1 MNILLLLLSVLQ
13 IVPFWQ
19 DVNVTSVNAV
29 KPRTD
34 FMTYESRD
42 NALTLRYENSRRYQ
56 SLNGT
61 WKFLYVDAYK
71 QLPNGVT
78 NADYNTSNWK
88 NITVPGNWEVQGFGT
103 AIYTN
108 HGYDFAPSNP
118 QPPQLPEKNPVGV
131 YSRTFTVPQAWAGKE
146 VYLALDGAKSGVYV
160 YVNGHEVGYNEDSKS
175 KVEYRINP
183 YLRQGNNTLTLKI
196 FRYSTGSY
204 LECQD
209 FWRMSGIERDVY
221 LWAQDKV
228 SLCDFNVKSTLDDS
242 YRNGIFG
249 LRTHLQNLTGKSQKA
264 QVDYTLLDKN
274 GHEVAT
280 GRQQV
285 LIKDTAAT
293 VDFDATL
300 PNVQTWTSEKPN
312 LYTLL
317 ITVSS
322 GKTSETVPYHVGFR
336 RIELKDVT
344 NLSPNGRHDVCLFVN
359 GQPIK
364 FKGVNIHEHN
374 PLTGHYVTEELMRR
388 DFELMK
394 QHNINAVRL
403 CHYPQGHR
411 FYELCNEYGLYV
423 YDEANIESHG
433 MYYNLR
439 KGGTLGNNPAWL
451 KKHLART
458 ENMYE
463 QDKNHPCV
471 TFWSLG
477 NEAGNGYNFYQTYLW
492 LKAKDKEWMN
502 RPVNYERAQWEW
514 NTDMFVP
521 QYPGADWLESI
532 GKQGSDRPVMPSEY
546 AHAMGNSTGNLWG
559 QWEAIY
565 KYPNLQGGF
574 IWDWVDQ
581 GLLVDGKSNGL
592 VANHPLLPN
601 AQKPTPY
608 YAYGGDFGTNAP
620 SDGNFLCNGL
630 VNPDRTP
637 HPAMSEVKYVH
648 QDMKFEAKD
657 LKKGNFRVFNRFYF
671 TNLKDYDFYY
681 EVKRLSDEPAVLA
694 HGKLNIE
701 AAPQQWASF
710 HIDYPD
716 RLATEETV
724 VINFFVKT
732 REATLGLPKGYE
744 IAREQLV
751 YDTEKYA
758 DLADVMPTIVKT
770 VVKDGKITVSDE
782 RFSFVFNKQKGIVE
796 SYRVDGQE
804 YAHDGFG
811 LQPNFWRAPT
821 DNDYGNGQPS
831 RGHVWK
837 EASRQFKV
845 SSAQVIKSPT
855 GTMLHVVYDLPAG
868 NRYLVDYVFM
878 GDGVIKVNVTFT
890 PTKEGLAE
898 VPRVG
903 MRMRLPATFD
913 NVSYLGRGPQEN
925 YIDRNHGTFRDVYK
939 AKVDQLYFPYV
950 RPQENGH
957 HTDTRWIELT
967 DASGR
972 GLNFY
977 TDNLMEFNVLRNSIE
992 DFDSEEATAHPY
1004 QWNNFSAEAI
1014 ANHDEAKA
1022 KNNMRRQ
1029 HHIDDIRPRNFVELC
1044 LDWRM
1049 QGVGGYDSWGSRPE
1063 KWFQIAPNQE
1073 YRWSFTITPTT
1084 FL

>member
-34 FMTYESRD
+34 FMTYESKD

-61 WKFLYVDAYK
+61 WKFLYVGAYK

-249 LRTHLQNLTGKSQKA
+249 LRTRLQNLTGKSQKA

-581 GLLVDGKSNGL
+581 GLLVDGKSTGL

-648 QDMKFEAKD
+648 QNMKFEAKD

-671 TNLKDYDFYY
+671 TNLKNYDFYY
-681 EVKRLSDEPAVLA
+681 EVKLLGRVPAVLA
-694 HGKLNIE
+694 HGKLHIE

-716 RLATEETV
+716 MSQAKDEV
-724 VINFFVKT
+724 VINVFAKT
-732 REATLGLPKGYE
+732 REAALGLPKGYE
-744 IAREQLV
+744 IARDQFV
-751 YDTEKYA
+751 YECKDGCATSA
-758 DLADVMPTIVKT
+758 LANNPVKT

-796 SYRVDGQE
+796 SYQVDGQE

-821 DNDYGNGQPS
+821 DNDYGNGAPS
-831 RGHVWK
+831 RSLVWK

-845 SSAQVIKSPT
+845 ATAQVTKT
-855 GTMLHVVYDLPAG
+855 KNATVLRVVYDLPAG
-868 NRYLVDYVFM
+868 NRYLVDYTFM
-878 GDGVIKVNVTFT
+878 GNGMVKTDITFT
-890 PTKEGLAE
+890 AAKEGLGE
-898 VPRVG
+898 MPRVG
-903 MRMRLPATFD
+903 MRMRLPVAF
-913 NVSYLGRGPQEN
+913 NNISYLGRGPQEN
-925 YIDRNHGTFRDVYK
+925 YIDRNHGSFFDVYQTT
-939 AKVDQLYFPYV
+939 ADAMYYPYV

-957 HTDTRWIELT
+957 RTDTRWIELRNA
-967 DASGR
+967 DGR
-972 GLNFY
+972 GLRFA
-977 TDNLMEFNVLRNSIE
+977 TDSLMEFNALRNSIE

-1014 ANHDEAKA
+1014 AHHNEATA

-1029 HHIDDIRPRNFVELC
+1029 HHIDDIQPRDFVELC

-1073 YRWSFTITPTT
+1073 YRWSFTLTPIK
-1084 FL
+1084 

>member
-71 QLPNGVT
+71 QLPHGVT
-78 NADYNTSNWK
+78 NADYNTSDWK

-249 LRTHLQNLTGKSQKA
+249 LRTRLQNLTGKSQKA

-300 PNVQTWTSEKPN
+300 PNVRTWTSEKPN

-322 GKTSETVPYHVGFR
+322 GKSSETVPYHVGFR

-502 RPVNYERAQWEW
+502 RPVNYERALWEW

-637 HPAMSEVKYVH
+637 HPAMTEVKYVH

-671 TNLKDYDFYY
+671 TNLKNYDFYY
-681 EVKRLSDEPAVLA
+681 EVKLLGNVPTVLA
-694 HGKLNIE
+694 QGKLNIE

-716 RLATEETV
+716 MSQAKDAI
-724 VINFFVKT
+724 VINVFAKT
-732 REATLGLPKGYE
+732 REAALGLPKGYE
-744 IAREQLV
+744 IARDQFV
-751 YDTEKYA
+751 YDCKDGCA
-758 DLADVMPTIVKT
+758 PSAVANNPVKT
-770 VVKDGKITVSDE
+770 VVKDGKIIVSDE

-796 SYRVDGQE
+796 SYQVDGQE

-821 DNDYGNGQPS
+821 DNDYGNGAPS
-831 RGHVWK
+831 RSLVWK

-845 SSAQVIKSPT
+845 ATAQVTKT
-855 GTMLHVVYDLPAG
+855 KNATVLRVVYDLPAG
-868 NRYLVDYVFM
+868 NRYLVDYTFM
-878 GDGVIKVNVTFT
+878 GNGMVKADITFT
-890 PTKEGLAE
+890 AAKEGLGE

-903 MRMRLPATFD
+903 MRMRLPVAF
-913 NVSYLGRGPQEN
+913 NNISYLGRGPQEN
-925 YIDRNHGTFRDVYK
+925 YIDRNHGSFFDVYQTT
-939 AKVDQLYFPYV
+939 ADAMYYPYV

-957 HTDTRWIELT
+957 RTGTRWIELRNA
-967 DASGR
+967 DGR
-972 GLNFY
+972 GLRFA
-977 TDNLMEFNVLRNSIE
+977 TDSLMEFNALRNSIE

-1014 ANHDEAKA
+1014 AHHNEATA

-1029 HHIDDIRPRNFVELC
+1029 HHIDDIQPRDFVELC

-1073 YRWSFTITPTT
+1073 YRWSFTLTPIK
-1084 FL
+1084 

>member
-34 FMTYESRD
+34 FMTYESKD

-78 NADYNTSNWK
+78 NADYNTSDWK

-249 LRTHLQNLTGKSQKA
+249 LRTRLQNLTGKNQKA

-285 LIKDTAAT
+285 LIKDTAAM

-300 PNVQTWTSEKPN
+300 PNVRTWTSEKPN

-502 RPVNYERAQWEW
+502 RPVNYERALWEW

-716 RLATEETV
+716 MSQAKDAI
-724 VINFFVKT
+724 VINVFAKT
-732 REATLGLPKGYE
+732 REAALGLPKGYE
-744 IAREQLV
+744 IARDQFV
-751 YDTEKYA
+751 YDCKDGCA
-758 DLADVMPTIVKT
+758 PSAVANNPVKT
-770 VVKDGKITVSDE
+770 VVKDGKIIVSDE

-796 SYRVDGQE
+796 SYQVDGQE

-821 DNDYGNGQPS
+821 DNDYGNGAPS
-831 RGHVWK
+831 RSLVWK

-845 SSAQVIKSPT
+845 ATAQVTKT
-855 GTMLHVVYDLPAG
+855 KNATVLRVVYDLPAG
-868 NRYLVDYVFM
+868 NRYLVDYTFM
-878 GDGVIKVNVTFT
+878 GNGMVKADITFT
-890 PTKEGLAE
+890 AAKEGLGE
-898 VPRVG
+898 MPRVG
-903 MRMRLPATFD
+903 MRMRLPVAF
-913 NVSYLGRGPQEN
+913 NNISYLGRGPQEN
-925 YIDRNHGTFRDVYK
+925 YIDRNHGSFFDVYQTT
-939 AKVDQLYFPYV
+939 ADAMYYPYV

-957 HTDTRWIELT
+957 RTGTRWIELRNA
-967 DASGR
+967 DGR
-972 GLNFY
+972 GLRFA
-977 TDNLMEFNVLRNSIE
+977 TDSLMEFNALRNSIE

-1014 ANHDEAKA
+1014 AHHDEAKA

-1029 HHIDDIRPRNFVELC
+1029 HHIDDIQPRDFVELC

-1073 YRWSFTITPTT
+1073 YRWSFTLTPIK
-1084 FL
+1084 